1 MEKEICIITSYFP
14 PETGAASNRIY
25 SLAKGFEANNFK
37 VSVLTPLPNYP
48 TGNIFPS
55 YKGKWKHIS
64 EENNLKIY
72 RLWIFASNSKNIFVR
87 LLAMLSYSI
96 SLLRFFATHKLPN
109 KVIIQSPP
117 LLVAFTCV
125 LFLKN
130 KKRKLIVNI
139 SDLWPLAGLE
149 LGAFKRNLPY
159 KCLEK
164 IESIIYQK
172 ADLILGQSEEIITH
186 IHQNSTPKKT
196 FLYRNFPEF
205 TIPDLLDR
213 PNNDS
218 NSKIKIVYAGLLGM
232 AQGIHK
238 LCTKL
243 DFSSI
248 EFHIYGD
255 GAEKQKIEE
264 YIAKNKHLPIFYHG
278 KVNRAELHLKLL
290 KYDFTIVPLI
300 KRIYGSVPSKIFEYA
315 KLGIPTIYFAGGEG
329 GDIVEKY
336 ELGYTISPEDYT
348 ALNTQLNHLSTD
360 IISINNRL
368 KIRKTAT
375 QYFNFELQMQNM
387 IRLLDNK

>member
-1 MEKEICIITSYFP
+1 MQKEVCIITSYFP

-37 VSVLTPLPNYP
+37 VSVITPLPNYP
-48 TGNIFPS
+48 TGKVFPA
-55 YKGKWKHIS
+55 YKGKWKDIA

-72 RLWIFASNSKNIFVR
+72 RLWIFASNSKNILFR

-96 SLLRFFATHKLPN
+96 SLLLFFATHKLPS
-109 KVIIQSPP
+109 KVVIQSPP

-130 KKRKLIVNI
+130 KKKDLIVNI

-149 LGAFKRNLPY
+149 LGAFKRNFTY

-164 IESIIYQK
+164 IESIIYK
-172 ADLILGQSEEIITH
+172 RADIILGQSEEIIAH
-186 IHQNSTPKKT
+186 IYQKSTPKKT
-196 FLYRNFPEF
+196 FLYRNYPEF
-205 TIPDLLDR
+205 EIPEIQER
-213 PNNDS
+213 TNNEP
-218 NSKIKIVYAGLLGM
+218 NSKIKIVYAGLVGM
-232 AQGIHK
+232 AQGIYK

-243 DFSSI
+243 DYSTI

-278 KVNRAELHLKLL
+278 KLDRTELHLELL
-290 KYDFTIVPLI
+290 KYDFTIVPLV

-329 GDIVEKY
+329 GDLVAKY
-336 ELGYTISPEDYT
+336 ELGYTIAPEDYH
-348 ALNTQLNHLSTD
+348 ALNTQLNHLNSD
-360 IISINNRL
+360 IISTKNQLR
-368 KIRKTAT
+368 IRKTAAK
-375 QYFNFELQMQNM
+375 YFDFELQMKKL
-387 IRLLDNK
+387 IALLH